1 MKQGGLIVGRLLLP
15 AALLLVTHILQA
27 QAPVPP
33 APPVLPSVE
42 VLAADPTA
50 LVGASS
56 GAFTFVR
63 TGATAADLIVTFTLS
78 GTATNGVDYTL
89 VKETITIPAGYE
101 AADLVIQPLANP
113 AQPGNKTVLV
123 KLAPGATPLF
133 DLGKSNRSAQLKIID
148 NVLEE
153 PLPSVT
159 LTNPPDGSTF
169 TLPVVVPLGASA
181 SDVDNDIA
189 HVSFFMDE
197 NLVGSVT
204 NAPYLLSLTNPA
216 AGTHELFARAVDVT
230 GKAALS
236 APVHITVVAPNQ
248 PMVKLLSP
256 TNGTYIGVG
265 GNITITGDGS
275 GLAPYTL
282 TLFGNGKVLASATN
296 TTPLTFV
303 VTNLPPREYNI
314 NAQVR
319 DALGKTAT
327 AAATVFVTNAPPVV
341 TLTSP
346 ANSTH
351 IADGGSITVT
361 ANGSGLAPYTLTLT
375 GNGKVLASATNT
387 TPLTFVWTNLPPG
400 EYNITAQ
407 VRDAVG
413 QTASARAT
421 VLVAPPVVTLTSP
434 TDTHI
439 GVGGNI
445 TITANGSGMVPYT
458 LTLTGNGKVLATV
471 TNTTPL
477 TFVWTNLPPGEYNIS
492 AQVRDG
498 AGRTAWAGAFVTVT
512 NAPPVVTL
520 TSPADGANFAAN
532 STIPLA
538 ATASEPGNSFA
549 QVQVAFYADGRL
561 VGKPVTQSPY
571 TMNLTGLKAGTH
583 TIQAVATDQYG
594 QIGRS
599 ATVHISVSQ

>member
-346 ANSTH
+346 
-351 IADGGSITVT
+351 
-361 ANGSGLAPYTLTLT
+361 
-375 GNGKVLASATNT
+375 
-387 TPLTFVWTNLPPG
+387 
-400 EYNITAQ
+400 
-407 VRDAVG
+407 
-413 QTASARAT
+413 
-421 VLVAPPVVTLTSP
+421 